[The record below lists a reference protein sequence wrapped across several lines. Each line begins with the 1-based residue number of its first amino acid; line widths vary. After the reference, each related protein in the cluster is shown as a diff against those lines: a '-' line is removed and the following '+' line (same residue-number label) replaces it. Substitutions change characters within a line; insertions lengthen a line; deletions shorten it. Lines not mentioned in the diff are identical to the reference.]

1 MVEKVYE
8 IIDSIDENNIKK
20 RLDEIKLK
28 INNNEEIKQLIKKF
42 EEAKKLY
49 EKYNYKDDFI
59 KSKLELLKNPVVKQY
74 IELQNKINLISIKIN
89 NRIDKITKGVTEI
102 K

>member
-28 INNNEEIKQLIKKF
+28 INNSEEIKQLIKKF